1 MCAAGRRRIS
11 CKSKQADQNTLAWFL
26 PARVGLQPC
35 EEMAKAF
42 APFLA
47 FLALLFLPPLL
58 FFQRPASQE
67 EDTFRR
73 PSPGKDGSWQA
84 SLSPPLS
91 DNPITSLAALA
102 AFPPPVP
109 ASPTCRP
116 APLPSSP
123 TCNDTAFSG
132 HQLQKPRKLALMLMF
147 GFEVDT
153 LEVQLREVAD
163 VVDVIFIVEATV
175 THHGVRNDQT
185 LSLPSNLG

>member
-67 EDTFRR
+67 EDTLRR

-116 APLPSSP
+116 VPLPSHP

-132 HQLQKPRKLALMLMF
+132 HQLQKKR
-147 GFEVDT
+147 
-153 LEVQLREVAD
+153 
-163 VVDVIFIVEATV
+163 I
-175 THHGVRNDQT
+175 
-185 LSLPSNLG
+185 SNLTETFRHNALNIVPITRLGQ